1 MSQNKLYKQLKNFTF
16 DRSFLQIEHSLQLFK
31 NKYLIFCALQI
42 LEKSNFNFVLYN
54 LFLWIKISLIKI
66 TNFNHFLEISYTIK
80 AEIFAAELNIK
91 SDSKINKGIYVRN

>member
-1 MSQNKLYKQLKNFTF
+1 MYMQKCKMLTF
-16 DRSFLQIEHSLQLFK
+16 DRSFLQSEHSLIQLFK
-31 NKYLIFCALQI
+31 NKNLIFCALQI